1 MPEPLRFVILCLGR
15 TGSTH
20 LQSMLDFHSQA
31 RCHGEIFGDGKP
43 PTFAGSPESDPR
55 EFLDRMLGPGN
66 ERAVG
71 FKLPM
76 QSIRLDPAAAE
87 IVVGDPAMAVI
98 RLSRRDR
105 LAQIVSRRL
114 MAETGVSQSIFG
126 SYGDATVRIDPAECL
141 VALRGIEADEAQ
153 LDALCTEHRVFR
165 IAYEELGDDQR
176 LVELQRFL
184 GLEPEPLRSW
194 FEKLR
199 VRSLPE
205 TVSNWEELKNALNEV
220 GYGRF
225 TDESPD

>member
-31 RCHGEIFGDGKP
+31 HCLGEIFGDGKP
-43 PTFAGSPESDPR
+43 PTFAGSGESDPAGY
-55 EFLDRMLGPGN
+55 LDSMLGGGE
-66 ERAVG
+66 ERASG

-76 QSIRLDPAAAE
+76 QSIRLTPAAAYL
-87 IVVGDPAMAVI
+87 VAGDPEMAVI

-126 SYGDATVRIDPAECL
+126 SYGDATVRIDPGECL
-141 VALRGIEADEAQ
+141 VALRGIEADEAE
-153 LDALCTEHRVFR
+153 LDALCAGNRVFR

-199 VRSLPE
+199 TRPLAE
-205 TVSNWEELKNALNEV
+205 TVSNWNELKDALAVAGEMVPNE
-220 GYGRF
+220 
-225 TDESPD
+225 